1 MKESKKKAS
10 IADVVILL
18 AIMLV
23 AAYMF
28 AASNSFAAETKLFP
42 QIVSAF
48 VFLCCVGKLVL
59 TGLALRAAKAPA
71 GDGMDAR
78 AAMGGKQALL
88 TKNQLVV
95 LAVAILYVVLL
106 TPVGFLPSTVAV
118 LIALP
123 CLLGYRRW
131 KVLIPFAVIITVAF
145 YVIFR
150 YGFYI
155 KLPAGILSGIL

>member
-10 IADVVILL
+10 VADVVILL
-18 AIMLV
+18 IILLLAV
-23 AAYMF
+23 YMF

-42 QIVSAF
+42 QIVSAV
-48 VFLCCVGKLVL
+48 VFLCCVGKLAL
-59 TGLALRAAKAPA
+59 TLGHLRDEKRAAPEGA
-71 GDGMDAR
+71 DAQACGR
-78 AAMGGKQALL
+78 KQAPLSR
-88 TKNQLVV
+88 NQLIV
-95 LAVAILYVVLL
+95 LAAAVLYIALI
-106 TPVGFLPSTVAV
+106 TPVGFLPSTIVV

-123 CLLGYRRW
+123 YMLGYHKW
-131 KVLIPFAVIITVAF
+131 KVLIPFAIIITVAF

>member
-1 MKESKKKAS
+1 MKDSKKKAS
-10 IADVVILL
+10 VADIVILL

-42 QIVSAF
+42 QIVSAV
-48 VFLCCVGKLVL
+48 VFLCCVGKLAL
-59 TGLALRAAKAPA
+59 TVWTLRAPKSAAQGGDAPSSA
-71 GDGMDAR
+71 
-78 AAMGGKQALL
+78 GGKHALL
-88 TKNQLVV
+88 SKNQLMV
-95 LAVAILYVVLL
+95 LVIAVLYVALL
-106 TPVGFLPSTVAV
+106 NPIGFLPSTIAV

-123 CLLGYRRW
+123 YLLGYRKW